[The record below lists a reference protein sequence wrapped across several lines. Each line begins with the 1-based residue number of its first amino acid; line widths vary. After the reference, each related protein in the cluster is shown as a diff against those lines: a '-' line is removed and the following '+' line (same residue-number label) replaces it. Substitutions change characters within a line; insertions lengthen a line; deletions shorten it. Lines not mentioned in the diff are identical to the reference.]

1 MDFVITV
8 GLLALLMAWY
18 GVVPHWP
25 LVAFPFFVGLT
36 FGLSLGVGVFI
47 AALNVEYRDFRYVV
61 PFLVQC
67 GLFVSPIAFT
77 LDDVPDRWRT
87 LYALNPMVGIIEGF
101 RWSILPG
108 RVVVRPDAVALSC
121 LVTAAAVCLGV
132 WYFRRTERSF
142 ADVI

>member
-1 MDFVITV
+1 
-8 GLLALLMAWY
+8 MAWY

-25 LVAFPFFVGLT
+25 LVAFPCFVLLTVGLA
-36 FGLSLGVGVFI
+36 FGVGVFI

-77 LDDVPDRWRT
+77 LDNVPARWRT

-108 RVVVRPDAVALSC
+108 RVVVSPAAVALSG

-132 WYFRRTERSF
+132 WYFRRTERRF